1 MDFWITML
9 AIALVLVGAPF
20 VRCFF
25 KRLTLRRK
33 LRRVCKKKGYS
44 IVPTHKAWFLGS
56 RKKEICDFHLVSKD
70 EVISVK
76 LFQMLR
82 RTSSVYFI
90 EGEEYYCEH
99 RVFHIVS
106 RVGSGLSFSFKTK
119 PKGLPKY
126 DYDFGFLPEWSGKA
140 RKKVLLINP
149 ACSGYYNYKRNNPQ
163 LDVQADIGDLIGQ
176 GQLYAQS
183 GLIKYLKNKM

>member
-1 MDFWITML
+1 MDFWLTML
-9 AIALVLVGAPF
+9 AIALIVIGMPY

-25 KRLTLRRK
+25 KRLRLRRK
-33 LRRVCKKKGYS
+33 LRRACKKVGYT
-44 IVPTHKAWFLGS
+44 IVPTHKVWFLGT
-56 RKKEICDFHLVSKD
+56 RKKEMCDFHLVSQN

-90 EGEEYYCEH
+90 QGEEFYCEH
-99 RVFHIVS
+99 KVFHIVS
-106 RVGSGLSFSFKTK
+106 RFGGGLSFSFKTK
-119 PKGLPKY
+119 PKELPKY
-126 DYDFGFLPEWSGKA
+126 DYSFGFMPEWSDKA
-140 RKKVLLINP
+140 HKKVLLINP

-183 GLIKYLKNKM
+183 GLIRYLKSKI